1 MVSEGAML
9 GVRKNPIHT
18 FSGLVGCSVSTR
30 YQRRYFLTFKKP
42 KNRFQGIDSACQYSL
57 AGQYGNP
64 IPTRFLA
71 PIDCSKIPAVAPAVR
86 VLSPA
91 RAPRGL
97 HRALFMNSVSHGKI
111 WTSNAA
117 SL

>member
-1 MVSEGAML
+1 ML
-9 GVRKNPIHT
+9 DSDPHGDIIHANPGI
-18 FSGLVGCSVSTR
+18 SVTN
-30 YQRRYFLTFKKP
+30 TVP
-42 KNRFQGIDSACQYSL
+42 
-57 AGQYGNP
+57 
-64 IPTRFLA
+64 
-71 PIDCSKIPAVAPAVR
+71 PAVR

-111 WTSNAA
+111 WTENAA